1 MKSNEAKMDKSNSS
15 VSEINTTDEKI
26 GQKSIDSETD
36 FDIYFIEG
44 NKFEFKVEISQQ
56 CIFEIDRVASGKKIE
71 IK

>member
-56 CIFEIDRVASGKKIE
+56 CIDRVPSGKKIE